1 MVIVSKNNPQVKQI
15 LSLKEKKYRK
25 LYGEYLVEGIKQVRE
40 ASEAGYEIEK
50 IVYSQSYAGEEFRS
64 IESMV
69 VADNLFARLS
79 DEVTPQGILAVL
91 KIPKVL
97 PVSPRNNALLLDGVS
112 DPGNLGT
119 IIRTANAAGYE
130 DIYLINGADPF
141 SPKCVRSAMSGLFF
155 VRIHIG
161 SREEILASLDGI
173 PLVCAD
179 MDGEN
184 VFEFTPPKRFCLVI
198 GNEANG
204 VSESIRKNC
213 ERTIRIPMR
222 KTCESLNA
230 GVSAGILMYMLSRY
244 GG

>member
-69 VADNLFARLS
+69 VADNLFERLS
-79 DEVTPQGILAVL
+79 DEVTPQGVLAVL
-91 KIPKVL
+91 KIPKML
-97 PVSPRNNALLLDGVS
+97 PMPPRSNALLLDGVS

-155 VRIHIG
+155 VRIHVG
-161 SREEILASLDGI
+161 SREEILAALNEI

-204 VSESIRKNC
+204 VSESIRKKC

-222 KTCESLNA
+222 ETCESLNA
-230 GVSAGILMYMLSRY
+230 GVSAGILMYMLSR
-244 GG
+244 